1 MRFFSALS
9 WCATSSLSIIS
20 TMSASQEG
28 PTGLWDL
35 LDMKTSVLGVVAAY
49 AAWRVYVVVNGL
61 RVRPATY
68 VSRALKAYL
77 LSFARVS
84 VAYQEYIL
92 QSSHSLFSVQLCL
105 CHLGISG

>member
-1 MRFFSALS
+1 
-9 WCATSSLSIIS
+9 
-20 TMSASQEG
+20 MSASQEG

-77 LSFARVS
+77 CRSLGPRWHTKSTFCSRAILSFRCNSACVILESRDKLPMDETTHLY
-84 VAYQEYIL
+84 VA
-92 QSSHSLFSVQLCL
+92 
-105 CHLGISG
+105 